1 MSDSAESRKERELSS
16 LWKQRLS
23 ANWRR
28 RRRRRSEQRQYWNF
42 SLFWGDNGNR
52 ANSSQVVSESHWSRA
67 SACTEGFTFG
77 LLKWRR
83 RLGLVLDR
91 KGGCKVKSV
100 NWQVDSDCMG
110 ETCGGNR
117 CVCFRRGPLSI
128 LARWFCLIRWGLG
141 LDRWFSI
148 DATKVLYVCCVLNS
162 RLLIILWAENTY
174 RIRDIRR
181 IMMDDNNSI

>member
-42 SLFWGDNGNR
+42 SLFWSDNGNR
-52 ANSSQVVSESHWSRA
+52 VNSSQVVSESHWSRA
-67 SACTEGFTFG
+67 SARTEGFAFD

-91 KGGCKVKSV
+91 KRRWKVKSV

-110 ETCGGNR
+110 ETCVGNR

-141 LDRWFSI
+141 SWPLIFDRWNKS
-148 DATKVLYVCCVLNS
+148 VVCL
-162 RLLIILWAENTY
+162 RRTELWAF
-174 RIRDIRR
+174 
-181 IMMDDNNSI
+181 DNSLGRKYLSDKRHKKDNDGWQ